1 MACVVHIYEIASG
14 LCTYV
19 RTVRYCT
26 IASLFTHIAWDVV
39 LQEIVA
45 DWHRDRDPISHAAC
59 TRGRS
64 LLHLGGLLSADVGSY
79 SRSAAHTQVSVYRL
93 AVSFFFAFVHVS
105 VLSFFSGALI
115 SFRRLAFLL
124 FGGRY

>member
-1 MACVVHIYEIASG
+1 M
-14 LCTYV
+14 YV

-26 IASLFTHIAWDVV
+26 IASLSNHIAWDVV

-64 LLHLGGLLSADVGSY
+64 LLHLGGFLSADVGSY
-79 SRSAAHTQVSVYRL
+79 NRSAAHTQVSVYRL
-93 AVSFFFAFVHVS
+93 AVSFFS
-105 VLSFFSGALI
+105 
-115 SFRRLAFLL
+115 LL
-124 FGGRY
+124 FTFRFFPFFF